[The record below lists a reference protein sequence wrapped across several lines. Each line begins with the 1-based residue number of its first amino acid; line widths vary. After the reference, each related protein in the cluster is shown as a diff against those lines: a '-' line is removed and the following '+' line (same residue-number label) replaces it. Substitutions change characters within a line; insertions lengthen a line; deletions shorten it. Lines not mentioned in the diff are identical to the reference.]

1 MFDLIESAL
10 GRASAQTVAL
20 VKSSLLGHA
29 SAAVRVVPVT
39 CDMGWND
46 VDQAWECMDS
56 AKKGQKR
63 HHHHHKANK
72 NKVTK
77 SS

>member
-1 MFDLIESAL
+1 
-10 GRASAQTVAL
+10 
-20 VKSSLLGHA
+20 
-29 SAAVRVVPVT
+29 
-39 CDMGWND
+39 MGWND